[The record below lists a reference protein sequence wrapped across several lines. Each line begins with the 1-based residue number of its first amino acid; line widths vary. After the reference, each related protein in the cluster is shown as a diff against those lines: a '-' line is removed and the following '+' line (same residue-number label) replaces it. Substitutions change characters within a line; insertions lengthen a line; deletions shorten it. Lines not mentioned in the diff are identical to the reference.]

1 MSKLNLALL
10 AGGSS
15 SEREISL
22 FGAAQVLEAL
32 DKTKYNITQYD
43 PKTDLPRLVN
53 DATDIDV
60 ALIIMHGAQGE
71 DGRIQGLLDLLEI
84 PYQGS
89 GVLGSAV
96 AMNKLT
102 SKHLYEQAG
111 LPGARYVVVYKNTP
125 ACVDLEK
132 ELGLPLVIKPASA
145 GSSVGVTIVNESK
158 DIVAALTRAFAEDN
172 CVLVEE
178 CIKGTEIT
186 VGVLGNDVLEALP
199 VIEIVPNPEYL
210 FFDYEAKYKSGAT
223 DEICPARISPELTQ
237 RAQELAKAAHK
248 VLFCENYSRS
258 DMIIRGN
265 EIYLLE
271 TNTIPGMTANSLLP
285 KAARTAGI
293 EFPALLDKLV
303 ELALQKDT
311 NNRPF

>member
-1 MSKLNLALL
+1 MPKLKLALL
-10 AGGSS
+10 AGGNS

-32 DKTKYNITQYD
+32 DKAKYDITQYD
-43 PKTDLPRLVN
+43 PKTDLARLVN
-53 DATDIDV
+53 DAANIDV
-60 ALIIMHGAQGE
+60 ALIVMHGAQGE
-71 DGRIQGLLDLLEI
+71 DGRIQGLLDLLDI

-102 SKHLYEQAG
+102 AKHLYEQAN
-111 LPGARYVVVYKNTP
+111 LPGARYRVIYKNMP
-125 ACVDLEK
+125 NACADLAK

-145 GSSVGVTIVNESK
+145 GSSVGVTIVEDAA
-158 DIVAALTRAFAEDN
+158 DIDVALNRAFAEDN

-178 CIKGTEIT
+178 YIKGTEIT
-186 VGVLGNDVLEALP
+186 VGILGNDALEALP

-223 DEICPARISPELTQ
+223 AEICPARISPELTR
-237 RAQELAKAAHK
+237 RAQELAKAAHR

-265 EIYLLE
+265 DIYLLE

-285 KAARTAGI
+285 KAARAAGI

-303 ELALQKDT
+303 ELALAKTD
-311 NNRPF
+311 